1 MWVVTYGDR
10 SSKIIMSQCYIC
22 GVNESIPFRCNYC
35 QELFCHIHRNPI
47 NHSCPFIDKY
57 TEKRKGV
64 LLDKGQHNMENR
76 SSRIMNSISRA
87 IRIKSSKTE
96 LLHLSV
102 AALLVTAV
110 GLSLNNYRYISWQ
123 FLAIFLSAFL
133 VHELAH
139 KFLAQFYGSWAEFR
153 AQMYGLI
160 VTAISALPIMPF
172 KFIAPGAV
180 MVGLSDR
187 NRFGRVALIGPL
199 TNLVMGFAFLALSY
213 FYYPYYPY
221 LGAGASFN
229 GWIAIFNL
237 MPFGVLD
244 GQKIF
249 DWNKVVW
256 GLTMAISM
264 ALFILGY
271 I

>member
-1 MWVVTYGDR
+1 
-10 SSKIIMSQCYIC
+10 MSQCYSC
-22 GVNESIPFRCNYC
+22 GVNESIPFKCNYC
-35 QELFCHIHRNPI
+35 KESFCNIHRNPI

-57 TEKRKGV
+57 TEKRKDV
-64 LLDKGQHNMENR
+64 LLGKAPGVGNG
-76 SSRIMNSISRA
+76 SSSILNSISRA

-123 FLAIFLSAFL
+123 VLAMLISAFL

-153 AQMYGLI
+153 AEIYGLI
-160 VTAISALPIMPF
+160 ITAISALPIMPF

-180 MVGLSDR
+180 MVRLYDR
-187 NRFGRVALIGPL
+187 SKFGRVALIGPL
-199 TNLVMGFAFLALSY
+199 TNLAMGFSFLILALTYDSSNPY
-213 FYYPYYPY
+213 FTV
-221 LGAGASFN
+221 GASFN
-229 GWIAIFNL
+229 GWISMFNL
-237 MPFGVLD
+237 IPMGILD

-249 DWNKVVW
+249 D
-256 GLTMAISM
+256 
-264 ALFILGY
+264 
-271 I
+271 